1 MPDKETTINDLKK
14 LVQQFIAERDWN
26 QFHSPKNIAMSI
38 AIEAGELMEHFQWEA
53 LDESFDKAENPEVLT
68 EIKNELADVMSYVL
82 DFANALDIDLSEAV
96 KDKLKLNA
104 EKYPIE
110 KCKGKSEKYDK
121 L

>member
-1 MPDKETTINDLKK
+1 MPDNKTTIDELKQ
-14 LVQQFIAERDWN
+14 LVKAFIKERDWE

-53 LDESFDKAENPEVLT
+53 LDESLEKVKDPETFT
-68 EIKNELADVMSYVL
+68 EIKNELADVTSYILDLANVL
-82 DFANALDIDLSEAV
+82 NIDISEAV
-96 KDKLKLNA
+96 REKLKLNA

-110 KCKGKSEKYDK
+110 KCKGKHDKYTE